1 MYPGE
6 KEVLGAEFQVVESMH
21 NYVALEAFPW
31 NKGNVA
37 IGFERRRWM
46 VRDRFFFSPC
56 ATSHMAFSLPH
67 IGLILASQ
75 KPRLSLTYK
84 QRIFC

>member
-31 NKGNVA
+31 NKRNVA

-46 VRDRFFFSPC
+46 ARDRFFFSP
-56 ATSHMAFSLPH
+56 ALRVTWLHSH

>member
-31 NKGNVA
+31 NERNVA

-46 VRDRFFFSPC
+46 ARE
-56 ATSHMAFSLPH
+56 
-67 IGLILASQ
+67 
-75 KPRLSLTYK
+75 
-84 QRIFC
+84 